1 MRIPYASEQG
11 IHYTEQEE
19 NAADQG
25 EAQDRSEFAAK
36 RKTVIAKFRGG
47 AIRLDFGS
55 LVEACVR

>member
-19 NAADQG
+19 NAADQE

-36 RKTVIAKFRGG
+36 RKLVI
-47 AIRLDFGS
+47 GS
-55 LVEACVR
+55 ILITAAAQA